1 METLEVD
8 ILNKRA
14 KAILAELAALGLISV
29 RPQKVRS
36 LSQVIADIQR
46 NAKKLPPLSQEEIM
60 AEVKAVRKKS
70 RNAASRKAQVRR

>member
-36 LSQVIADIQR
+36 LSQVIADVQR

-70 RNAASRKAQVRR
+70 RNAASRKTQVRR

>member
-36 LSQVIADIQR
+36 LSQVIADVQR
-46 NAKKLPPLSQEEIM
+46 NAKKLPPISQEEIM

>member
-1 METLEVD
+1 M
-8 ILNKRA
+8 
-14 KAILAELAALGLISV
+14 
-29 RPQKVRS
+29 RS
-36 LSQVIADIQR
+36 LSQVIADVQR

>member
-14 KAILAELAALGLISV
+14 KAILAELAALGLVSV

-46 NAKKLPPLSQEEIM
+46 NAKKLPPLSQKEIM

>member
-36 LSQVIADIQR
+36 LSQVIADVQR
-46 NAKKLPPLSQEEIM
+46 NAKKLLPLSQEEIM

>member
-36 LSQVIADIQR
+36 LSQVIADVQR